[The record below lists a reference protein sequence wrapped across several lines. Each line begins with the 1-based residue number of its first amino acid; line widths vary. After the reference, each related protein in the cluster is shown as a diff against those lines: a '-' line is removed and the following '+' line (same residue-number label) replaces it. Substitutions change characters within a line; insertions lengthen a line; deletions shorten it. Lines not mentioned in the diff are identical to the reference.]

1 MIIRE
6 KQSGGWFLYRPAVN
20 VKECRREWNE
30 QVDVVAWIREYY
42 PEWACLMFHPAN
54 EGDIS
59 PQYRQDQ
66 IKAGLLAGVSDLIFL
81 AGRGGIIEMK
91 RCMWSSRATPEQR
104 RFLELAAN
112 QGRFAAVANGADAAK
127 VAFLEMQKNLL
138 HWETAEDKVA
148 LPEINGDG
156 KNEKV

>member
-20 VKECRREWNE
+20 VKDCRREWNE
-30 QVDVVAWIREYY
+30 QVDTVAWIREWY
-42 PEWACLMFHPAN
+42 PSDAALMFHPAN
-54 EGDIS
+54 EADIP

-66 IKAGLLAGVSDLIFL
+66 IKAGLLSGVADLIFM
-81 AGRGGIIEMK
+81 GGQGGCIEMK

-104 RFLELAAN
+104 RFLEGAAN
-112 QGRFAAVANGADAAK
+112 SGRFAAVANGADAAK
-127 VAFLEMQKNLL
+127 IAFLEMKKGLI
-138 HWETAEDKVA
+138 WETAEDKVA